1 MQVVEKRSKLIV
13 IFILLFS
20 VMVLL
25 LLSNQN
31 IEAAEAKIGL
41 VNLTEVVSSHPYTE
55 KISQTNLNLRNELQK
70 RQEDLNKQGKGLDE
84 VELKKLEDKFN
95 KDWTPIKEK
104 IIAELKSYQATR
116 YSDVIL
122 AIKTIGEKGKYDLI
136 INTEIKV
143 PVASDVLS
151 YPVALYGGEDI
162 TQDVIAEINRRLGEE
177 SKNKEAAAE

>member
-25 LLSNQN
+25 LLGNQN

-84 VELKKLEDKFN
+84 TGLKKLEDKFN
-95 KDWTPIKEK
+95 KEWTPIKEK
-104 IIAELKSYQATR
+104 IIAELIKKAKMGQLVDPSIIAP
-116 YSDVIL
+116 DPVP
-122 AIKTIGEKGKYDLI
+122 AIDTINIPNIE
-136 INTEIKV
+136 N
-143 PVASDVLS
+143 
-151 YPVALYGGEDI
+151 DI
-162 TQDVIAEINRRLGEE
+162 
-177 SKNKEAAAE
+177 